1 MKKCRNLP
9 YRKCFAKSDIAAK
22 NRSLQ
27 GKAQNKRNYYIKTP
41 AQLNVRQE
49 IYPILNSKL
58 FIVSRFG
65 LLSQSEKAEFTR
77 RK

>member
-27 GKAQNKRNYYIKTP
+27 GKAQNKLNYYIKTP
-41 AQLNVRQE
+41 AQLNVGQE
-49 IYPILNSKL
+49 IYPILNSK
-58 FIVSRFG
+58 FIYREQIWFAVAVRESG
-65 LLSQSEKAEFTR
+65 VYSA
-77 RK
+77 

>member
-49 IYPILNSKL
+49 IYPILNSK
-58 FIVSRFG
+58 FIYREQIWFAVAVRESG
-65 LLSQSEKAEFTR
+65 VYSA
-77 RK
+77 